1 MSSPRT
7 LSSHRKSDADKK
19 FDQRSGYCRWILSMP
34 CLYMCLVEDHP
45 EGYPQLAAFI
55 NSDENFM
62 ICRKYGFLR
71 SRVLLYRQ
79 DELRQLERDL
89 LEADQ
94 EDAQDCPL
102 ALRSRKTDEERPQD
116 AYSRKP
122 LIEKIDAK
130 LKEYGE
136 TLNLFWFDECGT

>member
-1 MSSPRT
+1 
-7 LSSHRKSDADKK
+7 
-19 FDQRSGYCRWILSMP
+19 
-34 CLYMCLVEDHP
+34 
-45 EGYPQLAAFI
+45 
-55 NSDENFM
+55 M

-89 LEADQ
+89 LAADQ

-102 ALRSRKTDEERPQD
+102 ALRSRKTDEGRPQD
-116 AYSRKP
+116 EYSRKP

-136 TLNLFWFDECGT
+136 TYISSGLTNRESDSIQTRL